1 MAENEDNIIDINNPE
16 HQSGVFDFVQERN
29 FVTDAGNALGLET
42 NIKDIIQF
50 EQDKA
55 NSFNPPDAVVTTSA
69 PEPEVEEAETEE
81 TTEEVAEQ
89 QTSETEETST
99 AEPEAEAQAEKPEPV
114 AEEKPE
120 PVAEEKPE
128 PQKYK
133 LHGREFTEEELN
145 ELVNKALAPQPEQKA
160 AEPEK
165 EEAPPEPTAEEI
177 AEAETKFIQTL
188 SDNITTDHLVSEKD
202 VEDILVGGDEA
213 RERLQQFAKNLTA
226 LAVLETRKSIFA
238 ELNPV
243 LADISNKVTPVLQ
256 QTQDLEKYQMTQMFT
271 QRHPEYAEA
280 GQMDLA
286 AEIATQL
293 QQQYPKEVQAM
304 SREQFADEVARQADK
319 VVDQEFKRWY
329 PNSEGSW
336 KDHLKS
342 KSQPEPE
349 PVVEKPAEEPAA
361 PAPVAKKAPKP
372 KPPATSSP
380 RIVGGQP
387 EDWHK
392 KTASSLV

>member
-55 NSFNPPDAVVTTSA
+55 NSFNPPNAIVTTSA
-69 PEPEVEEAETEE
+69 PAPESEPEPEAEPEAAEESTEK
-81 TTEEVAEQ
+81 VAEQ
-89 QTSETEETST
+89 QTPKTEETPKAEQE
-99 AEPEAEAQAEKPEPV
+99 AEP
-114 AEEKPE
+114 EKPE

-145 ELVNKALAPQPEQKA
+145 QLVNKALAPQPEQKP

-177 AEAETKFIQTL
+177 AEAETKFRQTL
-188 SDNITTDHLVSEKD
+188 SEKIQTDHLVSDKD

-349 PVVEKPAEEPAA
+349 PVVEKPAEETAA

-392 KTASSLV
+392 KTAGSLV